1 MLDITVY
8 PANEDWSKKVE
19 KTRIILDT
27 DIGTYYDDAFAV
39 MFAAQSPELIVE
51 GVTTC
56 YGDTHLRAQIAVK
69 VLEAAGRSDIP
80 VFKGIGMPMRG
91 HALMFGFEGEGILEE
106 GEEPQYE
113 DQHAVDFIIETI
125 MNNPGEIK
133 VVTLGTV
140 SNVAHAILREPRV
153 VENIKELII
162 MAGVVIPIVDE
173 KGVRRSPREEYNFNN
188 DAIAAEIVLNSGMPI
203 TYVPCDVT
211 LYTPLLKEDEDR
223 IRKADTP
230 ITEMATRILDLWP
243 PQEKLIY
250 TAVGIATEHT
260 ALWLHDPLVVMHAFD
275 QTLLKLFPLHI
286 ATEYNLTP
294 IERDMYVANAN
305 GQQDLLR
312 TNPKKLP
319 PNMDVALEVDGPRVS
334 HFFADRLT
342 APLGN
347 GVTKELETQGASS

>member
-1 MLDITVY
+1 M
-8 PANEDWSKKVE
+8 E

-27 DIGTYYDDAFAV
+27 DIGTYYDDAVAV
-39 MFAAQSPELIVE
+39 MLAAQSPELQVE

-56 YGDTHLRAQIAVK
+56 YGDTHLRAQIAAK
-69 VLEAAGRSDIP
+69 VLQTAQREDIP

-91 HALMFGFEGEGILEE
+91 HALMFGFEGEGILEP
-106 GEEPQYE
+106 GEEPKYE
-113 DQHAVDFIIETI
+113 EKHAVEFIIETI

-140 SNVAHAILREPRV
+140 SNVAHAILREPKV
-153 VENIKELII
+153 IENIKELII

-203 TYVPCDVT
+203 SYVPCDVT
-211 LYTPLLKEDEDR
+211 LYTPLLDEDR
-223 IRKADTP
+223 DKIRAADTP
-230 ITEMATRILDLWP
+230 LAKMATRIFDVWP

-250 TAVGIATEHT
+250 TAVGIPTEHT

-275 QTLLKLFPLHI
+275 QSLLKMFPLHI
-286 ATEYNLTP
+286 ATEYNPTV
-294 IERDMYVANAN
+294 IERDMYVANMN
-305 GQQDLLR
+305 GNQDLLR

-319 PNMDVALEVDGPRVS
+319 PNMDVALEVDGARVS
-334 HFFADRLT
+334 HFFAERIV
-342 APLGN
+342 APIGHGL
-347 GVTKELETQGASS
+347 SS

>member
-1 MLDITVY
+1 M
-8 PANEDWSKKVE
+8 E

-27 DIGTYYDDAFAV
+27 DIGTYYDDAVAV
-39 MFAAQSPELIVE
+39 MLAAQSPELQVE

-56 YGDTHLRAQIAVK
+56 YGDTHLRAQIAAK
-69 VLEAAGRSDIP
+69 VLQTAQREDIP

-91 HALMFGFEGEGILEE
+91 HALMFGFEGEGILEP
-106 GEEPQYE
+106 GEEPKYE
-113 DQHAVDFIIETI
+113 EKHAVEFIIETI

-140 SNVAHAILREPRV
+140 SNVAHAILREPKV
-153 VENIKELII
+153 IENIKELII

-203 TYVPCDVT
+203 SYVPCDVT
-211 LYTPLLKEDEDR
+211 LYTPLLDEDR
-223 IRKADTP
+223 DKIRAADTP
-230 ITEMATRILDLWP
+230 LAKMATRIFDVWP

-250 TAVGIATEHT
+250 TAVGIPTEHT

-275 QTLLKLFPLHI
+275 QSLLKMFPLHI
-286 ATEYNLTP
+286 ATEYNPTV
-294 IERDMYVANAN
+294 IERDMYVANMN
-305 GQQDLLR
+305 GNQDLLR

-319 PNMDVALEVDGPRVS
+319 PNMDVALEVDGARVS
-334 HFFADRLT
+334 HFFAERIV
-342 APLGN
+342 APIGHGL
-347 GVTKELETQGASS
+347 SR

>member
-1 MLDITVY
+1 M
-8 PANEDWSKKVE
+8 NKKERSTME

-27 DIGTYYDDAFAV
+27 DIGTYYDDAVAV
-39 MFAAQSPELIVE
+39 MFAAQSPELQVE

-56 YGDTHLRAQIAVK
+56 YGDTDLRAKIAAK
-69 VLEAAGRSDIP
+69 VLKTAGREDIP
-80 VFKGIGMPMRG
+80 VFKGIGRPMRG
-91 HALMFGFEGEGILEE
+91 YGLMFGFEGEGILEPD
-106 GEEPQYE
+106 EEITYE
-113 DQHAVDFIIETI
+113 KQHAVDFIIETI

-140 SNVAHAILREPRV
+140 SNVAHAILKEPKV
-153 VENIKELII
+153 IDNIKELII

-203 TYVPCDVT
+203 SYVPCDVT
-211 LYTPLLKEDEDR
+211 LYTPLLDEDR
-223 IRKADTP
+223 DTIRATKTP
-230 ITEMATRILDLWP
+230 ICEMATRIFDLWP

-260 ALWLHDPLVVMHAFD
+260 ALWLHDPLVVMHAFER
-275 QTLLKLFPLHI
+275 TLLKMFPLHI
-286 ATEYNLTP
+286 ATEYNPTN
-294 IERDMYVANAN
+294 IERDMYIANMN
-305 GQQDLLR
+305 GNQDLLR

-334 HFFADRLT
+334 RFFTERLT
-342 APLGN
+342 APMGN
-347 GVTKELETQGASS
+347 GLTS

>member
-1 MLDITVY
+1 M
-8 PANEDWSKKVE
+8 E

-27 DIGTYYDDAFAV
+27 DIGTYYDDAVAV

-56 YGDTHLRAQIAVK
+56 YGDTHLRAQIAAK
-69 VLEAAGRSDIP
+69 VLQTAQREDIP

-91 HALMFGFEGEGILEE
+91 YALMFGFEGEGILEP
-106 GEEPQYE
+106 GEEPKYE
-113 DQHAVDFIIETI
+113 DKHAVDFIIETI

-140 SNVAHAILREPRV
+140 SNVAHAILREPKV
-153 VENIKELII
+153 IENIKELII

-203 TYVPCDVT
+203 SYVPCDVT
-211 LYTPLLKEDEDR
+211 LYTPLLDEDR
-223 IRKADTP
+223 EKIRSADTP
-230 ITEMATRILDLWP
+230 LAKMATRIFDVWP

-250 TAVGIATEHT
+250 TAVGIATEYT

-275 QTLLKLFPLHI
+275 QTLLKMFPLHI
-286 ATEYNLTP
+286 ATEYNPTN
-294 IERDMYVANAN
+294 IERDMYIANMN
-305 GQQDLLR
+305 GNQDLLR
-312 TNPKKLP
+312 TNPKKLA

-334 HFFADRLT
+334 HLFTERII
-342 APLGN
+342 APIGN
-347 GVTKELETQGASS
+347 GLTD

>member
-1 MLDITVY
+1 M
-8 PANEDWSKKVE
+8 E

-27 DIGTYYDDAFAV
+27 DIGTYYDDAVAV

-69 VLEAAGRSDIP
+69 VLEACDRSDIR
-80 VFKGIGMPMRG
+80 VFKGMGMPMRG
-91 HALMFGFEGEGILEE
+91 HALMFGFEGDGILEE
-106 GEEPQYE
+106 GEEPKYE

-140 SNVAHAILREPRV
+140 SNVAHAILKEPKV
-153 VENIKELII
+153 IENIKELII
-162 MAGVVIPIVDE
+162 MAGVVIPILDA
-173 KGVRRSPREEYNFNN
+173 KGIRRSPREEYNFNN

-203 TYVPCDVT
+203 SYVPCDVT
-211 LYTPLLKEDEDR
+211 LHTPLLEEDQEK
-223 IRKADTP
+223 IRQTKTP
-230 ITEMATRILDLWP
+230 IAEMATRIFDLWP

-250 TAVGIATEHT
+250 TAVGIPTEHT

-275 QTLLKLFPLHI
+275 QSLLKMFPLHI
-286 ATEYNLTP
+286 ATEYNPTV
-294 IERDMYVANAN
+294 IDRDMYVANMN
-305 GQQDLLR
+305 GNQDLLR

-334 HFFADRLT
+334 KFFTERIT
-342 APLGN
+342 APMGN
-347 GVTKELETQGASS
+347 GVTD

>member
-1 MLDITVY
+1 M
-8 PANEDWSKKVE
+8 E

-27 DIGTYYDDAFAV
+27 DIGTYYDDAVAV
-39 MFAAQSPELIVE
+39 MLAAQSPELQVE

-56 YGDTHLRAQIAVK
+56 YGDTHLRAQIAAK
-69 VLEAAGRSDIP
+69 VLQTAQREDIP

-91 HALMFGFEGEGILEE
+91 HALMFGFEGEGILEP
-106 GEEPQYE
+106 GEEPKYE
-113 DQHAVDFIIETI
+113 EKHAVEFIIETI

-140 SNVAHAILREPRV
+140 SNVAHAILREPKV
-153 VENIKELII
+153 IENIKELII

-203 TYVPCDVT
+203 SYVPCDVT
-211 LYTPLLKEDEDR
+211 LYTPLLDEDR
-223 IRKADTP
+223 DKIRAADTP
-230 ITEMATRILDLWP
+230 LAKMATRIFDVWP

-250 TAVGIATEHT
+250 TAVGIPTEHT

-275 QTLLKLFPLHI
+275 QSLLKMFPLHI
-286 ATEYNLTP
+286 ATEYNPTV
-294 IERDMYVANAN
+294 IERDMYVANMN
-305 GQQDLLR
+305 GNQDLLR

-319 PNMDVALEVDGPRVS
+319 PNMDVALEVDGARVS
-334 HFFADRLT
+334 HFFADRIV
-342 APLGN
+342 APIGHGL
-347 GVTKELETQGASS
+347 SS

>member
-1 MLDITVY
+1 M
-8 PANEDWSKKVE
+8 E

-27 DIGTYYDDAFAV
+27 DIGTYYDDAVAV

-56 YGDTHLRAQIAVK
+56 YGDTHLRAQIAAK
-69 VLEAAGRSDIP
+69 VLQACDRSDIP

-91 HALMFGFEGEGILEE
+91 HALMFGFEGDGILEP
-106 GEEPQYE
+106 GEEPAYS

-153 VENIKELII
+153 IENIKELII

-203 TYVPCDVT
+203 SYVPCDVT
-211 LYTPLLKEDEDR
+211 LYTPLLADDQQK
-223 IRKADTP
+223 IRETDTP
-230 ITEMATRILDLWP
+230 IAQMATRIFDLWP

-250 TAVGIATEHT
+250 TAVGIPTEHT

-275 QTLLKLFPLHI
+275 QSLLKMFPLHI
-286 ATEYNLTP
+286 ATEYNPTV
-294 IERDMYVANAN
+294 IDRDMYVANMN
-305 GQQDLLR
+305 GNQDLLR

-334 HFFADRLT
+334 RFFTERII
-342 APLGN
+342 APMHN
-347 GVTKELETQGASS
+347 GVTS